1 MKQVFLSYARAD
13 SKKAKRLYNAL
24 CQTVPFHVWFDGVDL
39 LPGVRWE
46 PAIRKAIRES
56 DYFLAVLS
64 HESVSNRGFRHTE
77 LREALEVAKE
87 FPDNWIFLIPTR
99 LNDCRMPLEGMED
112 FNYLDLFPKW
122 GDGVHRLCRTLKAQA
137 ARGKKR
143 APKNTPPDVRRA
155 TADVLRPGKGG
166 PIKSPRSKPHPRRR
180 ASIPAELT
188 FQYKVGL
195 VDLGER
201 IPTIGRIAQGLNG
214 VQSPFQ
220 FTRKRLA
227 TPPQALTTI
236 DHRPQLYVPRLP
248 GSFYERIGPLETD
261 YVICLTRR
269 LLALEEG
276 KYVLYNYLADQSP
289 VDPRVFFI
297 SYAGL
302 DEYAGE
308 AGVTLDTAMAY
319 LMTAE
324 LVNNFLDLG
333 YHKQIRNCPMDFTED
348 HSMLVGGLRA
358 GRFCRFCSRTLK
370 KSRPFGKAFRAMIAW
385 GR

>member
-1 MKQVFLSYARAD
+1 
-13 SKKAKRLYNAL
+13 
-24 CQTVPFHVWFDGVDL
+24 
-39 LPGVRWE
+39 
-46 PAIRKAIRES
+46 
-56 DYFLAVLS
+56 
-64 HESVSNRGFRHTE
+64 
-77 LREALEVAKE
+77 
-87 FPDNWIFLIPTR
+87 
-99 LNDCRMPLEGMED
+99 MPLAGISE

-122 GDGVHRLCRTLKAQA
+122 GEGVDKLCRTLNKQA
-137 ARGKKR
+137 GGKQL
-143 APKNTPPDVRRA
+143 APKHRPPDVK
-155 TADVLRPGKGG
+155 TAIAKVIETRQSKPN
-166 PIKSPRSKPHPRRR
+166 KSPRSKPRVRRR
-180 ASIPAELT
+180 ASGAASRTL
-188 FQYKVGL
+188 QYKVGL

-214 VQSPFQ
+214 VQSSFQ

-236 DHRPQLYVPRLP
+236 EHRPQLYVPRLP
-248 GSFYERIGPLETD
+248 ESFYKRIGPLETD

-302 DEYAGE
+302 DEYATE
-308 AGVTLDTAMAY
+308 AGVSLDTAMAY

-358 GRFCRFCSRTLK
+358 GRFCGPCSRTLA
-370 KSRPFGKAFRAMIAW
+370 RNRTFGKAFRAMLAW
-385 GR
+385 GRYQV